1 MTSFISERMANLLNL
16 RRVSANVP
24 IIGVNGMKQFV
35 KFKICAKVASK
46 TTNDSFLLEC
56 LVVPRVTGPL
66 PATKIDSSS

>member
-56 LVVPRVTGPL
+56 LVVQVTGPL